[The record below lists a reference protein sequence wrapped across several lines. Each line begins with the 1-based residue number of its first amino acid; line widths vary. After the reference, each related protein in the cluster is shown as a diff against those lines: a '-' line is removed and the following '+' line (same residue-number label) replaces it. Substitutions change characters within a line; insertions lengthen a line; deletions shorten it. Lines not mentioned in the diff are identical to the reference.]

1 MIFHTVDTP
10 EGKLHFSTERKLN
23 AYKKDNPDAVVV
35 THDIPIETIK
45 DLHKLSKKKIKPKC
59 PTCGK

>member
-1 MIFHTVDTP
+1 MTYFTITTP
-10 EGKLHFSTERKLN
+10 DGPLHFPTERK
-23 AYKKDNPDAVVV
+23 AEIYKRAHPDAV
-35 THDIPIETIK
+35 IEKHEVPLDLVK